1 MLGFAYALM
10 HDHSHARRLLHELES
25 LATKRYVPPY
35 NFALIF
41 HGLNDHTKVFEWL
54 DRAFKARDVLLSAF
68 ISSEPFWEPLRNE
81 PRFRSLLKRMNL
93 GE

>member
-1 MLGFAYALM
+1 LIVNAKASDTAFA
-10 HDHSHARRLLHELES
+10 SENLES
-25 LATKRYVPPY
+25 LAAKRYVPPY

-41 HGLNDHTKVFEWL
+41 HGLNNHAKVFEWL
-54 DRAFKARDVLLSAF
+54 DRAFEARDVLLSAF

-81 PRFRSLLKRMNL
+81 ARFRSLLKRMNL